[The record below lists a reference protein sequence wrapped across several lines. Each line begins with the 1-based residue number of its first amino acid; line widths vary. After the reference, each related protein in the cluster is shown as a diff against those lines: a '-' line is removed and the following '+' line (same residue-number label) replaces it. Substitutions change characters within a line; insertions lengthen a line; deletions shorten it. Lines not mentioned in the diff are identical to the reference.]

1 MQVKNPLLDDIA
13 RLASGALGAAS
24 GVKGEVEV
32 LVRERLHRLLDG
44 MELVGREEF
53 EAVKAMAAKAREEQD
68 ILAARLDALEGKA
81 RPAVNKVAKKAAK
94 KATKTATSKAA
105 PAKPQAAA
113 KGAMPKAK
121 RRRAEPAKTAKPK
134 G

>member
-81 RPAVNKVAKKAAK
+81 NPAAKNSVKKAAK
-94 KATKTATSKAA
+94 KAASKAA

-121 RRRAEPAKTAKPK
+121 PRRAKPK
-134 G
+134 R

>member
-81 RPAVNKVAKKAAK
+81 NPAAKKSVKKAAK
-94 KATKTATSKAA
+94 KAASKAA

-121 RRRAEPAKTAKPK
+121 PRRAKPK
-134 G
+134 R